1 METQV
6 VDSFSKFIESTE
18 MFGMLTVRFPFIFRG
33 QPVKGNLLPNLVR
46 KNNSFEILEIEKTMI
61 GQFELMG
68 ATFLPEN
75 LRTRLDMLVLA
86 QHFRLKTRL
95 LDWTSNPLA
104 ALWFA
109 CADKSL
115 GDVYVYGLDVSD
127 FLEKNI
133 YEKDPFSY
141 FETVGFQPR
150 LNNPRII
157 AQHGWFTLH
166 GYSVDAK
173 KFVPL
178 ENDPEVANDLIEYMI
193 PKAKREDFL
202 WYLDH
207 YGISYRTLYPDLEG
221 LCLYLN
227 WRNEP

>member
-1 METQV
+1 MESQV

-18 MFGMLTVRFPFIFRG
+18 FFGILKVSLPFIFRG
-33 QPVKGNLLPNLVR
+33 QPVKGNLVPNIVR
-46 KNNSFEILEIEKTMI
+46 KNNSFEILEIEKKMI
-61 GQFELMG
+61 EQFELMG
-68 ATFLPEN
+68 TTFLPEKC
-75 LRTRLDMLVLA
+75 RTRLDILVLA

-109 CADKSL
+109 CADKSS
-115 GDVYVYGLDVSD
+115 GDVYVYGLEANDLLV
-127 FLEKNI
+127 KNV
-133 YEKDPFSY
+133 YEEDPFSY
-141 FETVGFQPR
+141 FETLVFQPR

-166 GYSVDAK
+166 GFSVGAK

-178 ENDPEVANDLIEYMI
+178 ENDPEVKDHLNEYVI
-193 PKAKREDFL
+193 PEAKREEFL

-207 YGISYRTLYPDLEG
+207 YGISFRTLYPDLEG

-227 WRNEP
+227 WRHEL